1 MPEEVLADVAERP
14 LHLAFIRHD
23 GFGAL
28 MFR

>member
-1 MPEEVLADVAERP
+1 MRNYNEALG
-14 LHLAFIRHD
+14 LAFIRHD